1 MKKQEMI
8 NAIMLEEKRLWDD
21 LQDCI
26 KTLGL
31 RDTLTDV
38 ATARWAAINKLVKTL
53 GL

>member
-1 MKKQEMI
+1 MINLIKQE
-8 NAIMLEEKRLWDD
+8 ERRLWDD

-26 KTLGL
+26 NTLGL